1 MLGCFDHAGFYLRKG
16 RAATTEVLRGYVSF
30 DMAGAV
36 FCALPRMISQIVF
49 LQERPAKACWKSSR
63 TGAPQKIVFREY
75 LAKVPHKPALEKR
88 PQHSQTSLES
98 SRQAATRVLSLRRL
112 SFNGPLR
119 KCGTN
124 ALQKRPTRIAQEC
137 LLAKKSNKNVC
148 QEFLPGASQ
157 ILFQECLGMCFT
169 RQKHLIPQHVFVMFP
184 ISASFHF
191 EMFIGMYNVLL
202 ACNVNAGLRALQC
215 SCLNAVP
222 RHRNLCCQRA
232 CRG

>member
-1 MLGCFDHAGFYLRKG
+1 MSFYMAKAMLGCFDHAGFYLRKG

-36 FCALPRMISQIVF
+36 FCALPRMISQIFFYKSALRKCIGRVAE
-49 LQERPAKACWKSSR
+49 QERHKRLFSESTSPKCLTRLPLKS
-63 TGAPQKIVFREY
+63 APNTVKQAWRAPGKQ
-75 LAKVPHKPALEKR
+75 
-88 PQHSQTSLES
+88 PQES
-98 SRQAATRVLSLRRL
+98 HIRLSLRRL

-148 QEFLPGASQ
+148 QEFLLGASQ

-169 RQKHLIPQHVFVMFP
+169 RQKHLIPQHVFVMFQ

-215 SCLNAVP
+215 SCLNAV
-222 RHRNLCCQRA
+222 
-232 CRG
+232 